1 MTRILGSSR
10 SAIVASRRVRR
21 SDPRRRDPRSRHPPR
36 APHRPERPLAAPPP
50 RHRRKLRCVKARA
63 RRNVTVTIAN
73 RNPTMPR
80 PRLGALPMTA
90 AERQAR
96 RRAKLR
102 RLGDTLTRAP
112 MPRGLPRPRRW
123 AAAVTALMALQDE
136 YRAWLDRLPES
147 LAGSKTADKLQA
159 ITELDLDELLAI
171 EPPRG
176 YGRDR
181 RTRPVGG
188 HCAVHCPLG

>member
-1 MTRILGSSR
+1 
-10 SAIVASRRVRR
+10 
-21 SDPRRRDPRSRHPPR
+21 
-36 APHRPERPLAAPPP
+36 
-50 RHRRKLRCVKARA
+50 
-63 RRNVTVTIAN
+63 
-73 RNPTMPR
+73 MPR

-147 LAGSKTADKLQA
+147 LAGSKTADNCKQSPSSTSTSCSPSSRHAATAA
-159 ITELDLDELLAI
+159 IDAPDLWGVTARSTARWGLDERLPLDQNRLAMQLAFVSAAKI
-171 EPPRG
+171 AATLTPALW
-176 YGRDR
+176 
-181 RTRPVGG
+181 V
-188 HCAVHCPLG
+188 A

>member
-1 MTRILGSSR
+1 M
-10 SAIVASRRVRR
+10 
-21 SDPRRRDPRSRHPPR
+21 
-36 APHRPERPLAAPPP
+36 
-50 RHRRKLRCVKARA
+50 KARA
-63 RRNVTVTIAN
+63 RRRNVTVTIAN

-96 RRAKLR
+96 RRAQLR

-159 ITELDLDELLAI
+159 ITELDLHFSPSGLMSNRMVPEAVAATFAPLEAVSCHGMSCCSFDALLYADPI
-171 EPPRG
+171 ITKPIKSNGKALMRFTSP
-176 YGRDR
+176 
-181 RTRPVGG
+181 
-188 HCAVHCPLG
+188 